1 LSSANEHPADRGH
14 AAHVPAAQRVPRA
27 AYFLLFTVSGF
38 AGLIYESLWSQYLKL
53 FLGHA
58 AYAQTLVLALFMGGM
73 AIGSW
78 AASRWSARMP
88 NLLMA
93 YAIAETLIGLAS
105 IAFHDVFVFAV
116 DRSYESWLPAVWSA
130 AGESETAAALFKW
143 TLGGALIL
151 PQSILLGATFP
162 LMSAGLIRRYPLGPG
177 GSLAMLY
184 FTNSFGAAA
193 GVLASGF
200 LLVELFGLPGTMQ
213 LAGAINLVLAAVVAL
228 LARGGEPAPR
238 AEQHAASTPVDA
250 PWVTFLAVAFL
261 TGAASFIYEIGWIR
275 MLSLVLGSSTH
286 SFELM
291 LSAFILGLAFG
302 GLWVRGRID
311 RIADP
316 VRFLGVVQVAMGV
329 LALLT
334 LPLYGQ
340 MFDLMHAV
348 MKGLA
353 RTDSGYT
360 LFLAASHGI
369 ALAIMFPATFCAGM
383 TLPLISYTLLRAG
396 RGERAIG
403 AVYAANTL
411 GAIAGVMFAA
421 HVGMPLLG
429 LKGLVTSGAVI
440 DVLLGLVLL
449 WRVSASTSS
458 STASSTSSS
467 TSSPT
472 AAPGIQRPGLLRHA
486 SLAVAALAFGYVAF
500 GTHLDTYK
508 MASGVFRRGDLYNQ
522 DEAKIVY
529 YRDGKTTTVSLMD
542 FPDGRSLR
550 TNGKS
555 DGAIRMDEGAR
566 VSDEITMV
574 LTAAVPLAV
583 KPDATDVA
591 VIGIGTG
598 LTTHTLLSHPG
609 LKSVETIEIEP
620 EMARASKLFAPRNAN
635 AFADPRGQIIFED
648 AKTHFSTRNKQYDI
662 IISEPSN
669 PWVSGV
675 SSLFTTEFYRLAR
688 RHLKPGGVLVQWFQL
703 YEIDIR
709 LVASVLRAVGGEFPD
724 YVIYAANNGDLLI
737 IAGDPATLARPLADV
752 TATPG
757 LLREL
762 DRVYVH
768 TPGDLDI
775 RRLGG
780 KRTLAPLFASYNTPA
795 NSDFHPFLDLHAAR
809 YRFLQ
814 ESAGALTRLDSSGIP
829 VASMLEGRRERTAGE
844 VTFDG
849 ENYFDRIEDTRKAL
863 YALDFLNL
871 AARGGEPPVPLGI
884 LTSFQKDLDVVRTRL
899 VDCVEPDKYDIWLSS
914 AYQLARSVNPA
925 LTAAQAAGLWD
936 RILNSRCMQSVPA
949 AFKPWLQLFRAVG
962 ARDAAQM
969 AVLSQALLGAT
980 SELPRSHREYLVT
993 AGMTGLLATGHKAGA
1008 GALYE
1013 RHLQDVKNSGELDLR
1028 LLHAHAFA
1036 P

>member
-1 LSSANEHPADRGH
+1 MSSANEPAS
-14 AAHVPAAQRVPRA
+14 PATHSATQVVPRA

-88 NLLMA
+88 NLLMG
-93 YAIAETLIGLAS
+93 YAIAEALIGLAS

-184 FTNSFGAAA
+184 FTNSFGAAM

-200 LLVELFGLPGTMQ
+200 LLIELFGLPGTMQ
-213 LAGAINLVLAAVVAL
+213 LAGVVNLVLAAVVAV

-238 AEQHAASTPVDA
+238 AERHTSSTPVDA

-329 LALLT
+329 LAILT

-353 RTDSGYT
+353 RTDSGYN

-421 HVGMPLLG
+421 HIGMPMLG
-429 LKGLVTSGAVI
+429 LKGLISAGAVV

-449 WRVSASTSS
+449 WRVSA
-458 STASSTSSS
+458 ASGATGMRAS
-467 TSSPT
+467 
-472 AAPGIQRPGLLRHA
+472 GLLRHG
-486 SLAVAALAFGYVAF
+486 SLALVAVVFAIVGF
-500 GTHLDTYK
+500 GTQLDTYK
-508 MASGVFRRGDLYNQ
+508 MASGVFRRGDLYGPE
-522 DEAKIVY
+522 EAKIVS
-529 YRDGKTTTVSLMD
+529 YRDGKTTTVSLLD

-583 KPDATDVA
+583 KPDASDVA

-620 EMARASKLFAPRNAN
+620 EMARASRLFAPRNAN

-648 AKTHFSTRNKQYDI
+648 AKTHFSTRNKRYDI

-688 RHLKPGGVLVQWFQL
+688 RHLKPGGILVQWFQL

-737 IAGDPATLARPLADV
+737 VAGDPATLARPLADV

-768 TPGDLDI
+768 TPGDLEI

-795 NSDFHPFLDLHAAR
+795 NSDFQPFLDLHAAR

-814 ESAGALTRLDSSGIP
+814 ESAGAITRLDSSGIP
-829 VASMLEGRRERTAGE
+829 SASMLEGRRERTAGE

-871 AARGGEPPVPLGI
+871 AARGGEPPVPQGI
-884 LTSFQKDLDVVRTRL
+884 VTSFQKDLDVVRTRL

-914 AYQLARSVNPA
+914 AYQLARGVNPA

-936 RILNSRCMQSVPA
+936 RILGSRCMLSVPA

-969 AVLSQALLGAT
+969 AVLSQALLGTT
-980 SELPRSHREYLVT
+980 SDLPRSHREYLVT
-993 AGMTGLLATGHKAGA
+993 AGMTGLLATGRKAEA
-1008 GALYE
+1008 AALYE